1 MQKKIN
7 SKKKAV
13 TKVLVAFDDSIG
25 GQLKSNHLEDLK
37 NLRHNKDFKVFMLK
51 YRLDCGDISNL
62 PFSNAEIYEDL
73 GYDDVEEI
81 YETTQETIQN
91 ILAYNKKAT
100 IELFVQL
107 NKTEQLCNLYFFANQ
122 FKGLEN
128 IYLNYFHEET
138 EKVYDKKIKS
148 EVIHFYIVVDK
159 RVPLTEELI
168 STFTT
173 KWQKLASNN
182 AAVRESAGGEIK
194 EYSLQEAK
202 DKILTVFSKEYRRFP
217 RLYVDFL
224 EKCEAEET
232 SGFSYIAFE
241 YICKKLIEE
250 NVIERTMKTDTQSGS
265 SDIYFEQ
272 DFRLRE

>member
-1 MQKKIN
+1 MGPQRVRRDW
-7 SKKKAV
+7 V
-13 TKVLVAFDDSIG
+13 TK
-25 GQLKSNHLEDLK
+25 
-37 NLRHNKDFKVFMLK
+37 HNKD
-51 YRLDCGDISNL
+51 
-62 PFSNAEIYEDL
+62 
-73 GYDDVEEI
+73 
-81 YETTQETIQN
+81 
-91 ILAYNKKAT
+91 
-100 IELFVQL
+100 
-107 NKTEQLCNLYFFANQ
+107 
-122 FKGLEN
+122 

-182 AAVRESAGGEIK
+182 AAVRESVGGEIK

-202 DKILTVFSKEYRRFP
+202 DKVLPVFEKEFKRFP

-224 EKCEAEET
+224 EKYEAEET
-232 SGFSYIAFE
+232 FGFSYIAFE
-241 YICKKLIEE
+241 YVCKKLIEE
-250 NVIERTMKTDTQSGS
+250 NVIERTMKTDTQSGY

-272 DFRLRE
+272 DFRLK